1 MGRLSPR
8 GSKAKGDKYERE
20 LAEYLNEALYGGE
33 QKIFRA
39 PLSGGGRS
47 TFGGGSADL
56 NGTPDIWVEAKR
68 TEKFAPYAALEQ
80 AERGIAGKKSKDV
93 PVVVSRRNQMTTGDS
108 LVVMRLK
115 DWVDLYQSLL
125 EKRGEIDSAG
135 EEDDPEEPETVYSPY
150 EEL

>member
-33 QKIFRA
+33 PKIFRA

-56 NGTPDIWVEAKR
+56 TGTPFVWVEAKR
-68 TEKFAPYAALEQ
+68 TEKFAPYAAMEQ
-80 AERGIAGKKSKDV
+80 AERGITGKKSRDI
-93 PVVVSRRNQMTTGDS
+93 PVVVSRRNQMSTGDS
-108 LVVMRLK
+108 LVVMRMQ
-115 DWVDLYQSLL
+115 DWVDMYQSYLASKDEL
-125 EKRGEIDSAG
+125 G
-135 EEDDPEEPETVYSPY
+135 EDDTEEVPTIYSEY
-150 EEL
+150 EEI